1 MTTDL
6 MLRGFESRTIRQPPP
21 APCATG
27 VCGTRETTADRRLAG
42 GSFLFFPPA
51 SAVCRS
57 VQAFDWRR
65 VMALYPKRI
74 EVDARRGRV
83 LVDGV
88 IFPYAMADRQPYL
101 EVSRDDLGIV
111 WVPLIADEIVFR
123 GGVEV
128 SQCSSKPRLK

>member
-1 MTTDL
+1 
-6 MLRGFESRTIRQPPP
+6 
-21 APCATG
+21 
-27 VCGTRETTADRRLAG
+27 
-42 GSFLFFPPA
+42 
-51 SAVCRS
+51 
-57 VQAFDWRR
+57 
-65 VMALYPKRI
+65 MALYPKRI

-111 WVPLIADEIVFR
+111 WVPLIADEIVLR
-123 GGVEV
+123 AGVEV

>member
-1 MTTDL
+1 M
-6 MLRGFESRTIRQPPP
+6 
-21 APCATG
+21 
-27 VCGTRETTADRRLAG
+27 
-42 GSFLFFPPA
+42 
-51 SAVCRS
+51 
-57 VQAFDWRR
+57 
-65 VMALYPKRI
+65 YPKRI

-111 WVPLIADEIVFR
+111 WVPLIAFR
-123 GGVEV
+123 AGVEV

>member
-1 MTTDL
+1 MTSL
-6 MLRGFESRTIRQPPP
+6 MLRGSESRAIRQPPS
-21 APCATG
+21 APCITG

-42 GSFLFFPPA
+42 GSSRCFPTA
-51 SAVCRS
+51 GAVCCSCGRS
-57 VQAFDWRR
+57 IGGVSWRCIPS
-65 VMALYPKRI
+65 VSKWTPAG
-74 EVDARRGRV
+74 GRV

-123 GGVEV
+123 AGVEV